1 MEGAPVI
8 DLLICYDVKT
18 ETEAGRRRLRR
29 VAKVCVAYGQRV
41 QNSVF
46 EVSVT
51 DVQLLA
57 LRQKLVAE
65 MEPTEDSIRIY
76 RLRQPREKFV
86 DAFGHDRYRD
96 FGEPLIL

>member
-1 MEGAPVI
+1 MI
-8 DLLICYDVKT
+8 DLLICYDVST
-18 ETEAGRRRLRR
+18 VSESGRRRLRR
-29 VAKVCVAYGQRV
+29 VAKMCVAHGQRV

-57 LRQKLVAE
+57 LRQKLLDTLD
-65 MEPTEDSIRIY
+65 PTEDSIRIY

-86 DAFGHDRYRD
+86 EAFGRD
-96 FGEPLIL
+96 QYVDFSDSLIL

>member
-1 MEGAPVI
+1 MI
-8 DLLICYDVKT
+8 DLLICYDVNT
-18 ETEAGRRRLRR
+18 ETPAGRRRLRR
-29 VAKVCVAYGQRV
+29 VARVCVAHGQRV

-57 LRQKLVAE
+57 LRGKLLSE
-65 MEPTEDSIRIY
+65 MDPTEDSIRLY

-86 DAFGHDRYRD
+86 DAFGRDQYRD
-96 FGEPLIL
+96 LSAPLIL

>member
-1 MEGAPVI
+1 MI
-8 DLLICYDVKT
+8 DLLICYDVST
-18 ETEAGRRRLRR
+18 VSEAGRRRLRR
-29 VAKVCVAYGQRV
+29 VAKVCVGHGVRV

-57 LRQKLVAE
+57 LREKLLSILDAA
-65 MEPTEDSIRIY
+65 EDSIRLY

-86 DAFGHDRYRD
+86 EAFGRDRYVD
-96 FGEPLIL
+96 FSDPLIL